1 MSKKTVKDLDLR
13 SYYEL
18 RGLKDTFKIDLKI
31 GIDAIKEKADILNSA
46 KDNLDNCKADELIDL
61 LQDIIMEAF
70 DLQHTIDD
78 RVEEYEKLS

>member
-1 MSKKTVKDLDLR
+1 MSKKTVKDLDLS

-18 RGLKDTFKIDLKI
+18 RKLKDNFKIDLRI
-31 GIDAIKEKADILNSA
+31 GIDAIKEKADILNST
-46 KDNLDNCKADELIDL
+46 KDNLDNCKVDELIDL